1 MTAQQVL
8 FWAYRR
14 GVKIGLNGTGGLRL
28 TPAAKVTPGMIAAVR
43 SHKPALLAL
52 VADLERYWVAD
63 DPFIQEAL
71 ALFNGS
77 LKGWRTAP
85 TVPLKRTRMPQDCA
99 AKPGAQAWL
108 QM

>member
-52 VADLERYWVAD
+52 VPADEAFKRLD
-63 DPFIQEAL
+63 EAL
-71 ALFNGS
+71 
-77 LKGWRTAP
+77 K
-85 TVPLKRTRMPQDCA
+85 
-99 AKPGAQAWL
+99 
-108 QM
+108 